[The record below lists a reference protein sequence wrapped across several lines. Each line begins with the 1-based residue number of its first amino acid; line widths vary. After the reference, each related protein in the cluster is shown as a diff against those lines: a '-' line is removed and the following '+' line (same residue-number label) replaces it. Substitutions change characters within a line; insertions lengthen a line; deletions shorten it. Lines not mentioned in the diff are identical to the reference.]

1 MQEPAMT
8 TAASRKNPFSL
19 LVALDGAGSST
30 GDMYLDDG
38 ESLAMDKSVIST
50 HQLNMSR
57 GAGGSMNFL
66 GTRGQLAP
74 LNWASVSIPTQQLTP
89 PPLFLCSYTFVVFN
103 CSKNVL
109 TSAASGTVSYAGH
122 LRTD

>member
-1 MQEPAMT
+1 MQEPSMT

-57 GAGGSMNFL
+57 GGGGFYEFSGDKGTINPPEL
-66 GTRGQLAP
+66 GLSQ
-74 LNWASVSIPTQQLTP
+74 
-89 PPLFLCSYTFVVFN
+89 
-103 CSKNVL
+103 
-109 TSAASGTVSYAGH
+109 
-122 LRTD
+122 